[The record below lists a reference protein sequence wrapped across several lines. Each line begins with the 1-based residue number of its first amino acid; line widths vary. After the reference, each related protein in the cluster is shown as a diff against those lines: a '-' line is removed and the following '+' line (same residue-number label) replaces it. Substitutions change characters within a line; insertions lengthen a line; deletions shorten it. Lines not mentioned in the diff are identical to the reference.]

1 MFNLDQAIAEW
12 RRQMAAGG
20 IKIPEALDE
29 LESHLRDDIERQMRS
44 GSDAEQA
51 FAAAVQRI
59 GRANILKSEFEKI
72 GGTTWAL
79 ISKLKSMLAGFVGGR
94 SAVPFPSLDSF
105 DLGATR
111 ALALAQSESA
121 HFHHDFIGTEH
132 VLLGVLQLENGIIA
146 SILRRFEVDREAVRM
161 EIEKLVGLGAAPATT
176 TGIPYTP
183 RARKALRLAAS
194 EAKALNQAYVGTE
207 HIFLGL
213 LLEGGGVA
221 ALVLKNLGVDS
232 ARTREEILKE
242 AGPAP

>member
-79 ISKLKSMLAGFVGGR
+79 IGLCALTMLLAARIRLWHLLVVIPPVLAAGLWFIMHKEYRWKRMIAFTNPWANPQKEGYHMIQSLLSFSTGGVTGR
-94 SAVPFPSLDSF
+94 G
-105 DLGATR
+105 LG
-111 ALALAQSESA
+111 
-121 HFHHDFIGTEH
+121 
-132 VLLGVLQLENGIIA
+132 NGIQ
-146 SILRRFEVDREAVRM
+146 
-161 EIEKLVGLGAAPATT
+161 KLGYLPE
-176 TGIPYTP
+176 PH
-183 RARKALRLAAS
+183 
-194 EAKALNQAYVGTE
+194 LNT
-207 HIFLGL
+207 
-213 LLEGGGVA
+213 
-221 ALVLKNLGVDS
+221 LVLRGPTDVRSRNGDDRPGV
-232 ARTREEILKE
+232 
-242 AGPAP
+242 